1 MDKQI
6 WPESLRDSGHI
17 CFCQVFCQVSYTR
30 YLHAMS
36 RCGIIILSKKINIM
50 KTTLTF
56 QPKKVTKDLLSALN
70 TRAKEVIIGRFGLG
84 PDGDRKT
91 LESIGRKYGITRER
105 VRQIENF
112 ALKSIKKSSVYAEN
126 AKIFD
131 EVKKLMKD
139 AGGIVHEEDFL
150 ASVAKDRATQN
161 HIHFYMVLH
170 DDFKAT
176 KEDEHFNKHWS
187 VDGGVSTIVHDALL
201 DLHTN
206 ISDEEMIAESI
217 LLDRFL
223 KQMAELHEVY
233 KSKEMLQK
241 YLSLSRVLGKNQMG
255 EWGKKS
261 SPNIK
266 TRGIKDYA
274 YLVVRKK
281 GQPMHFREVAKEIFN
296 EFKKKAHVATCH
308 NELIRDTRF
317 VLVGR
322 GIYGLREWGHSGG
335 IVRDVIVEVMNKQG
349 KPLSKNEIIEL
360 VKKERIVKDNT
371 VIVNLQNPKYF
382 SKDENGKFTVAKI

>member
-1 MDKQI
+1 V
-6 WPESLRDSGHI
+6 S
-17 CFCQVFCQVSYTR
+17 CQ
-30 YLHAMS
+30 YLVAKV
-36 RCGIIILSKKINIM
+36 GNLWYNFKKIKENM
-50 KTTLTF
+50 KTVLSF
-56 QPKKVTKDLLSALN
+56 APKKVTKDLLSALN
-70 TRAKEVIIGRFGLG
+70 PRAKEVIVGRFGLG

-112 ALKSIKKSSVYAEN
+112 AIKSIKKSSVYSQN
-126 AKIFD
+126 QNIFE
-131 EVKKLMKD
+131 EVKKLMDK
-139 AGGIVHEEDFL
+139 AGGIVHEEEFL
-150 ASVAKDRATQN
+150 QNIAKDKATQN
-161 HIHFYMVLH
+161 HIHFYLVLH
-170 DDFKAT
+170 EEFKAS
-176 KEDEHFNKHWS
+176 KEDENFNKHWT
-187 VDGGVSTIVHDALL
+187 VNQKVSDTVHSALIE
-201 DLHTN
+201 LHAN
-206 ISDEEMIAESI
+206 ISDEEMIAESV

-223 KQMAELHEVY
+223 KQMDELHDVY

-241 YLSLSRVLGKNQMG
+241 YLGLSRVLGKNQMG

-274 YLVVRKK
+274 YLVVRKR
-281 GQPMHFREVAKEIFN
+281 GQPMHFREVAKEIFA

-335 IVRDVIVEVMNKQG
+335 IVRDVIVEVMNKKG
-349 KPLSKNEIIEL
+349 VPLAKNEIIDL

-382 SKDENGKFTVAKI
+382 HRDGEGKYTVVKS